1 MNKPRN
7 DRKKRL
13 KLPDWTPGWLRNL
26 LQIGLRIGGI
36 CTILFLIVSLY
47 YYYLASQYDLDKVA
61 EITQPNLILAAD
73 GSELAVLGAESRRL
87 IKYSELPPHLIEAL
101 LAREDTRFQ
110 DHIGIDLKGLARAT
124 LKNITTMSYQ
134 EGASTISMQLTKNTF
149 DNKSKSIH
157 RKFLEIAITLRLESK
172 YDKDE
177 ILTHYLNCIYFGSGC
192 HGIEEAANTY
202 FGVPTSQLTLGQ
214 SALLVGIIRGPHIF
228 SPFNNLEK
236 AIAQRDQVL
245 DRMLDIEQISSQQR
259 DDAKSAPLKLIGN
272 NTRKSTASY
281 AVTSILRH
289 QQQIID
295 TTEIAEGGL
304 RITST
309 INKKLTSI
317 ITADLKKLTSSIN
330 QNNDTPIQVAVVVLE
345 NKTGAI
351 RAIIG
356 GSDYLKYPY
365 NRAFDSKQ
373 ELGDALTPFIYL
385 ATLDRGKIPL
395 KDQPIITGQQIGA
408 EDLLGY
414 CTRFGIT
421 HMPSENTNDLYRGSI
436 YASPLELANAY
447 AIIQNEGIRAE
458 SYLVENI
465 SNNSGTE
472 LFTQDR
478 YQQETVSTGA
488 ALNCLNMLTK
498 NIAGKRTIQQTAYAY
513 KHAWIITSTKTHT
526 AVIWIGHDLPKDI
539 PNKTTLTKSL
549 TEKVQPWLKSI
560 NQAL

>member
-1 MNKPRN
+1 
-7 DRKKRL
+7 
-13 KLPDWTPGWLRNL
+13 
-26 LQIGLRIGGI
+26 
-36 CTILFLIVSLY
+36 
-47 YYYLASQYDLDKVA
+47 
-61 EITQPNLILAAD
+61 
-73 GSELAVLGAESRRL
+73 
-87 IKYSELPPHLIEAL
+87 
-101 LAREDTRFQ
+101 
-110 DHIGIDLKGLARAT
+110 
-124 LKNITTMSYQ
+124 MSYQ

-421 HMPSENTNDLYRGSI
+421 HMPSENANDLYRGSI

-478 YQQETVSTGA
+478 YQQETVSSGA

-498 NIAGKRTIQQTAYAY
+498 NINGKRTIQQTAYAY

>member
-26 LQIGLRIGGI
+26 LQIGLRIGVI
-36 CTILFLIVSLY
+36 CTILFLVVSLY
-47 YYYLASQYDLDKVA
+47 YYYLASQYDLDEVA

-73 GSELAVLGAESRRL
+73 GSELAVLGTESRRL

-110 DHIGIDLKGLARAT
+110 EHIGIDLKGLVRAT

-259 DDAKSAPLKLIGN
+259 DDAKSAPLKLISK

-330 QNNDTPIQVAVVVLE
+330 QNNDTPIQIAVVVLE

-421 HMPSENTNDLYRGSI
+421 HMPSENAHDLYRGSI

-498 NIAGKRTIQQTAYAY
+498 NVDGKRTIQQTAHAY